1 MTLRNKQAKFK
12 HDIDVSDVDWYNQ
25 MIYDLDSVASYIDQE
40 SKLYLSLTEFL
51 DDLRVIVNHYEGHIS
66 IAELESLKRFIS
78 LICSNGVQL
87 LPDERALSNLQ
98 QHIYTIDAVIE
109 QKLEGMY

>member
-1 MTLRNKQAKFK
+1 MTLRNKQVKFK
-12 HDIDVSDVDWYNQ
+12 HDISVADVDWYNQ

-40 SKLYLSLTEFL
+40 SKLYFALTEFL
-51 DDLRVIVNHYEGHIS
+51 DDLRVIVKHYDGHIS
-66 IAELESLKRFIS
+66 IAELESLKRFIG
-78 LICSNGVQL
+78 LICADGVHL
-87 LPDERALSNLQ
+87 LPDELSHLQ